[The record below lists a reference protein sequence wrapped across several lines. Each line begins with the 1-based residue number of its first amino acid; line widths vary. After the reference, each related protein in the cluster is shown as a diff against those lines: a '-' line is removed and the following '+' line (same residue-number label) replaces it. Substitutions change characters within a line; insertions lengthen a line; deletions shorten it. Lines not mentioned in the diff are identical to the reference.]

1 MKHIDWLGKPSL
13 VAILVTAIWGFNMVG
28 MKAVLTDMDPL
39 LFTSARFLL
48 LAIVLLPFV
57 KISRTQLQPLLPIA
71 LVMGLGHFYLLA
83 VGLSIVPGVV
93 ASVCFLLAA
102 PFSALLSYL
111 FLNER
116 ITQMQTLAIIIATLG
131 AMLPTLLS
139 GQSDLQW
146 GMLIIILSTFMWAI
160 GNIQIRKLKKLS
172 VLSIQFWIA
181 IITAPLC
188 FSAYL
193 LQADATPILP
203 QFTSITIMT
212 LFYVVLCSSILSY
225 SLWYGLIHR
234 HGMSRVAGFILLQ
247 PIYTFIF
254 GYLLLGEILTF
265 WQLVGSFVTL
275 LGVYVYFK
283 QPKPNKPNLKDISA
297 V

>member
-57 KISRTQLQPLLPIA
+57 KISKTQLRPLLPIA

-116 ITQMQTLAIIIATLG
+116 ITQIQTLAIIIATLG

-160 GNIQIRKLKKLS
+160 GNIQIRKLKQLS

-193 LQADATPILP
+193 LQADDTPILP
-203 QFTSITIMT
+203 QFTTITIMT

-265 WQLVGSFVTL
+265 WQLVGSSVTL
-275 LGVYVYFK
+275 FGVYVYFK
-283 QPKPNKPNLKDISA
+283 QPKPDKPNLKDISA

>member
-57 KISRTQLQPLLPIA
+57 KISKSQLRPLLPIA

-116 ITQMQTLAIIIATLG
+116 ITQIQTLAIIIATLG

-160 GNIQIRKLKKLS
+160 GNIQIRKLKQLS

-193 LQADATPILP
+193 LQADDTPILP
-203 QFTSITIMT
+203 QFTTITIMT

-265 WQLVGSFVTL
+265 WQLVGSSVTL
-275 LGVYVYFK
+275 FGVYVYFK
-283 QPKPNKPNLKDISA
+283 QPKPDKPNLKDISA